1 MPDIAAAPEAGSPKP
16 IAPKPIAS
24 KSIVLAGAGKMGG
37 AMLKAW
43 LDRGLGGPGMT
54 VIDPHPSPEIVALAE
69 AGAFRLNE
77 PCAPP
82 EVLVLAIK
90 PQSLD
95 EAVSLA
101 PLAAPATLV
110 ISILAG
116 KTLADIAARFPQAR
130 AIIRAMPNLPAAVG
144 RGITGVAG
152 NEAVTPVQK
161 DAADALLAAIGRVEW
176 LPGEHLIDAVTA
188 VSGSGPAYVFYLAE
202 CLANAGAGL
211 GLPPEIAAR
220 LARAT
225 IEGAGELLYRWPER
239 TPADLR
245 ESVTSRGG
253 TTAAALEVL
262 LAADGL
268 APLVARAVA
277 AAKRRADELAG

>member
-1 MPDIAAAPEAGSPKP
+1 MATAAAEGSFG
-16 IAPKPIAS
+16 S
-24 KSIVLAGAGKMGG
+24 VVLAGAGKMGG

-43 LDRGLGGPGMT
+43 LDKGLGGQRLT
-54 VIDPHPSPEIVALAE
+54 VIDPQPSPEVVAE
-69 AGAFRLNE
+69 AQVGAFALNQ
-77 PCAPP
+77 PCDPP
-82 EVLVLAIK
+82 DVLVLAIK
-90 PQSLD
+90 PQTLD
-95 EAVSLA
+95 EAGALA
-101 PLAAPATLV
+101 PLAAPETLV

-116 KTLADIAARFPQAR
+116 KTLADISARFPRAR
-130 AIIRAMPNLPAAVG
+130 AVLRAMPNLPAAVG

-152 NEAVTPVQK
+152 NEAVTSAQK
-161 DAADALLAAIGRVEW
+161 IAADALLSAVGRVEW
-176 LPGEHLIDAVTA
+176 LPDERLIDAVTA

-202 CLANAGAGL
+202 CLASAGRDL

-225 IEGAGELLYRWPER
+225 IEGAGELLYRSPER

-253 TTAAALEVL
+253 TTAAALDVL
-262 LAADGL
+262 MAADGL

-277 AAKRRADELAG
+277 AAKRRAVELSG

>member
-1 MPDIAAAPEAGSPKP
+1 MPDIAPASGAGSPR
-16 IAPKPIAS
+16 S
-24 KSIVLAGAGKMGG
+24 VVLAGAGKMGG

-43 LDRGLGGPGMT
+43 LDRGLGGPSLT
-54 VIDPHPSPEIVALAE
+54 VIEPHPGPDIAARAR
-69 AGAFRLNE
+69 AGAFALNE
-77 PCAPP
+77 PCPPP

-95 EAVSLA
+95 EATSLA
-101 PLAAPATLV
+101 ALAAPETLV

-116 KTLADIAARFPQAR
+116 KTLADIALRFPQAR

-144 RGITGVAG
+144 RGITGVTG
-152 NEAVTPVQK
+152 NDAVTPAQRDK
-161 DAADALLAAIGRVEW
+161 AEALLSAIGLVEW
-176 LPGEHLIDAVTA
+176 LPDERLIDAVTA

-202 CLANAGAGL
+202 CLASAGAGL
-211 GLPPEIAAR
+211 GLPPEVAAR

-225 IEGAGELLYRWPER
+225 IEGAGELLYRSPGW

-253 TTAAALEVL
+253 TTAAALDVL
-262 LAADGL
+262 MAADGL

>member
-1 MPDIAAAPEAGSPKP
+1 MPDMAMPSAPGTPT
-16 IAPKPIAS
+16 
-24 KSIVLAGAGKMGG
+24 SIVLAGAGKMGG
-37 AMLKAW
+37 AMLSAW
-43 LDRGLGGPGMT
+43 LGGGLGGRRLA
-54 VIDPHPSPEIVALAE
+54 VIDPQPSPGVVAQAQ
-69 AGAFRLNE
+69 AGAFTLNA
-77 PCAPP
+77 PCEPP

-90 PQSLD
+90 PQTLD
-95 EAVSLA
+95 EAAALV
-101 PLAAPATLV
+101 PLAAPGTLV

-116 KTLADIAARFPQAR
+116 KTLADISARFPQAR

-152 NEAVTPVQK
+152 NDAVTTAQR
-161 DAADALLAAIGRVEW
+161 DAADALLSAIGRVEW
-176 LPGEHLIDAVTA
+176 LPDERLIDAVTA

-202 CLANAGAGL
+202 CLASAGASL
-211 GLPPEIAAR
+211 GLPPEVAAR

-225 IEGAGELLYRWPER
+225 IEGAGELLYQSPER

-262 LAADGL
+262 MAADGL
-268 APLVARAVA
+268 APLVARAAA
-277 AAKRRADELAG
+277 AAKRRSDELSG

>member
-1 MPDIAAAPEAGSPKP
+1 MPDGAPVSGGGTPGS
-16 IAPKPIAS
+16 IL
-24 KSIVLAGAGKMGG
+24 LAGAGKMGG

-43 LDRGLGGPGMT
+43 LDRGLGGSGLT
-54 VIDPHPSPEIVALAE
+54 VIEPQPSPEIAMLAQT
-69 AGAFRLNE
+69 GAFALNA

-95 EAVSLA
+95 EAGALA
-101 PLAAPATLV
+101 PLAAAGTLV

-116 KTLADIAARFPQAR
+116 KTLGDIAARFPQAR
-130 AIIRAMPNLPAAVG
+130 AILRAMPNLPAAVG

-152 NEAVTPVQK
+152 NDAVTPAQR
-161 DAADALLAAIGRVEW
+161 DRAEALLSAIGRVEW
-176 LPGEHLIDAVTA
+176 LPDERLIDAVTA

-202 CLANAGAGL
+202 CLASAGAGL
-211 GLPPEIAAR
+211 GLPPEVAAR

-225 IEGAGELLYRWPER
+225 IEGAGELLYRSPEL

-262 LAADGL
+262 MAADGL

>member
-1 MPDIAAAPEAGSPKP
+1 MAAAPAARSSKS
-16 IAPKPIAS
+16 IAPKSIAPN
-24 KSIVLAGAGKMGG
+24 SIVLAGAGKMGG

-43 LDRGLGGPGMT
+43 LDRGLGGPGLT
-54 VIDPHPSPEIVALAE
+54 VIDPHPSPEVAALAQ
-69 AGAFRLNE
+69 AGAFLLNE
-77 PCAPP
+77 PCSPP

-101 PLAAPATLV
+101 PLAAQETLV

-144 RGITGVAG
+144 RGITGVAASD
-152 NEAVTPVQK
+152 AVIPAQK
-161 DAADALLAAIGRVEW
+161 HAADALLAAIGGVEW
-176 LPGEHLIDAVTA
+176 LPDERLIDAVTA

-202 CLANAGAGL
+202 CLASAGTSL
-211 GLPPEIAAR
+211 GLPPEVAAR

-225 IEGAGELLYRWPER
+225 IEGAGELLYQSPGR

-253 TTAAALEVL
+253 TTAAALDVL
-262 LAADGL
+262 MAAEGL
-268 APLVARAVA
+268 EPLVARAVA